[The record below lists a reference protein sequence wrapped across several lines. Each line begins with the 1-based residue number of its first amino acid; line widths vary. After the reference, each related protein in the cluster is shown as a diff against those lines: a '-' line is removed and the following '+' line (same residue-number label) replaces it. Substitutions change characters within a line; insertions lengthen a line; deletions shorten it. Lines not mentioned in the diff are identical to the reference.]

1 MRLKAHVLILEKS
14 QGYYV
19 LRGCLLRLM
28 RSLAHIGQN
37 NTKIQEYVGNEL
49 KTKAEFPVCT
59 LSIVIVWAPKAE
71 VGIGP

>member
-1 MRLKAHVLILEKS
+1 
-14 QGYYV
+14 
-19 LRGCLLRLM
+19 M